1 MPIGYELRIDGSE
14 FMDANERRQEILKIL
29 QLSDEP
35 VKGTDLSE
43 QLGVSRQVIVQD
55 IAILRA
61 RGENILATP
70 QGYLMP
76 KIHEKRKLSKTIVCT
91 HKNNRELEEEL
102 SIIIDLGGK
111 VIDVI
116 VEHPLYGEIKSQLQI
131 GSRHDLKLFIDNLEA
146 TKAEP
151 LSSLTGGIHLHTI
164 EVDDEKTFKRIKETL
179 FEKKYLIKE
188 D

>member
-1 MPIGYELRIDGSE
+1 
-14 FMDANERRQEILKIL
+14 MDANERRQEILNIL
-29 QLSDEP
+29 NKSEEP
-35 VKGTDLSE
+35 VRGTDLSE
-43 QLGVSRQVIVQD
+43 KLEVSRQVIVQD

-76 KIHEKRKLSKTIVCT
+76 KVQERKKLTKTIVCT
-91 HKNNRELEEEL
+91 HKTNIELEEEL
-102 SIIIDLGGK
+102 GLIVDLGGK
-111 VIDVI
+111 IIDVI

-131 GSRHDLKLFIDNLEA
+131 GSRHDLKLFIDNLKT

-151 LSSLTGGIHLHTI
+151 LSSLTGGVHLHTI
-164 EVDDEKTFKRIKETL
+164 EVDDEETLERIKEAL
-179 FEKKYLIKE
+179 LQKKYLIKE

>member
-1 MPIGYELRIDGSE
+1 
-14 FMDANERRQEILKIL
+14 MDANERRQEILNIL
-29 QLSDEP
+29 SKSERP

-43 QLGVSRQVIVQD
+43 QLEVSRQVIVQD

-70 QGYLMP
+70 QGYLIP
-76 KIHEKRKLSKTIVCT
+76 KIHKKRRLTKTIVCT
-91 HKNNRELEEEL
+91 HKNNIELEEEL
-102 SIIIDLGGK
+102 RTIVDLGGR

-131 GSRHDLKLFIDNLEA
+131 GSRHDLELFIDSLEI

-151 LSSLTGGIHLHTI
+151 LSSLTGGVHLHTI
-164 EVDDEKTFKRIKETL
+164 EVDDEDALRRIKEVL
-179 FEKKYLIKE
+179 LEKKYLIKE